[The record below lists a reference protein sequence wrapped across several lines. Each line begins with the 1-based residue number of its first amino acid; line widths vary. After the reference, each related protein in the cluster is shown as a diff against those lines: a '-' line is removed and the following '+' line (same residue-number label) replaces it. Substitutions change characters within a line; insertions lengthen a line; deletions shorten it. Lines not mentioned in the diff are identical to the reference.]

1 MKITEYNIELRDI
14 HLYAYHGVIPQENI
28 VGAWY
33 TINLSATVSKHES
46 IENDELDSTVNYA
59 TIYDIICEEMKTP
72 SKLLEHV
79 CGRILTRIFNE
90 IAEITRMEIS
100 LAKDTPPIG
109 ADRASCAVRI
119 TAER

>member
-1 MKITEYNIELRDI
+1 MKITEYNIELRNI
-14 HLYAYHGVIPQENI
+14 PLYAYHGVIPQENV

-33 TINLSATVSKHES
+33 TIDLSATVSKHES
-46 IENDELDSTVNYA
+46 IKNDALDSTINYA
-59 TIYDIICEEMKTP
+59 TIYDIVCEEMKTP

-90 IAEITRMEIS
+90 TTEITHIEIS
-100 LAKDTPPIG
+100 LTKDTPPIG